1 VQEVRRLRRH
11 PFRLQVTDP
20 GPDADPISDSF
31 DIESDGFSLSGER
44 LGDGPP
50 VVLLHGLT
58 ATRRYVTHGS
68 KLLPRSGYETFA
80 YDARGHGESGA
91 PSDESAYEYADLAA
105 DLLVVLDSLSIDRA
119 ALVGSSM
126 GAATAMR
133 FALDHPD
140 RVSALVQVTPAY
152 DGERTADDLPD
163 WARLANALDDG
174 GVDGFLAAYDP
185 PVSDA
190 FRETV
195 MTFTRQRLERH
206 RDPHAVAC
214 ALRVVP
220 GSRAFEGIESLEAVE
235 VPALI
240 VASRDGADPGHPL
253 KIGETYAEYL
263 PDAELLVEEEGRSP
277 IAWQGAQLS
286 KAIASFLD
294 RRL

>member
-1 VQEVRRLRRH
+1 VQEVRRLWRH
-11 PFRLQVTDP
+11 PFRLQVTDLV
-20 GPDADPISDSF
+20 PDPDPISDSF
-31 DIESDGFSLSGER
+31 DIATDGFSLRGER

-91 PSDESAYEYADLAA
+91 PADESAYEYADLAA
-105 DLLVVLDSLSIDRA
+105 DLLVVLDSLSLDRA

-133 FALDHPD
+133 FALDHPE

-152 DGERTADDLPD
+152 DGERTADDLDD
-163 WARLANALDDG
+163 WARLANGLDEA

-206 RDPHAVAC
+206 RDLHAVAS

-235 VPALI
+235 LPTLI
-240 VASRDGADPGHPL
+240 VASHDGADPGHPL

-263 PDAELLVEEEGRSP
+263 PDAELLVEEEGKSP

-286 KAIASFLD
+286 KAIAEFLD

>member
-1 VQEVRRLRRH
+1 MQEVRRPERH
-11 PFRLQVTDP
+11 PFRLQVT
-20 GPDADPISDSF
+20 GPVPHSDAISDSLTI
-31 DIESDGFSLSGER
+31 DAGSVSLSGER

-50 VVLLHGLT
+50 VILLHGLT
-58 ATRRYVTHGS
+58 STRRGVTHGS
-68 KLLPRSGYETFA
+68 KLLPRSGYSTFA

-91 PSDESAYEYADLAA
+91 PDDEAAYEYSDLAD
-105 DLLVVLDSLSIDRA
+105 DLLGVLDWLSIDRA

-133 FALDHPD
+133 FALDHPE

-152 DGERTADDLPD
+152 DGERTADDLED
-163 WARLANALDDG
+163 WARLANGLDEG

-185 PVSDA
+185 PVSDT

-206 RDPHAVAC
+206 RDLHAVAC

-220 GSRAFEGIESLEAVE
+220 GSRAFEGIELLERVD
-235 VPALI
+235 VPTLI
-240 VASRDGADPGHPL
+240 VASRDEPDPGHPL
-253 KIGETYAEYL
+253 VIGQTYAEYL
-263 PDAELLVEEEGRSP
+263 PDAELLVEEEGKSP

-286 KAIASFLD
+286 RAIADFLD